1 MQNEEKFRIV
11 ADWTY
16 DWEYWISPECKILY
30 TSPSV
35 ERITEYPVD
44 MLTMN
49 PDLLND
55 IVYPPDRHL
64 WDTHVSCRDESGDD
78 EFRELKFRISTR
90 SGNMRWIHHICRP
103 VFSKD
108 GIYLGR
114 RISNRDITERAQMEE
129 RIQRLEKF
137 KTLGKIAGNIA
148 HDLNSALGIV
158 VGYSELIM
166 DSVAESNPMRQY
178 LKTVMDSGYRAAAIV
193 QDLLIMSGKSIAVR
207 EPLKL
212 NKVITDYLATSEYSQ
227 LAAAHIGV
235 HMGTQLETKLTSIR
249 GSADHLSRVVKNLV
263 INAIEAIQSTGMVTI
278 KTENRYLDAPVL
290 GYEEIRAGKYVML
303 TVSDTGR
310 GISPED
316 MKDVFEPFFTTKQTR
331 RISSGLGL
339 PVVWGVVKDHDGYID
354 LHSEQGKGTTFEL
367 YFPIAGD

>member
-16 DWEYWISPECKILY
+16 DWEYWISPEGKILY
-30 TSPSV
+30 TSPSM
-35 ERITEYPVD
+35 ERITGYPVD
-44 MLTMN
+44 MLMMN

-55 IVYPPDRHL
+55 LVYPPDRYL
-64 WDTHVSCRDESGDD
+64 WEAHVSCRDESGDD
-78 EFRELKFRISTR
+78 EFSELKFRISTR
-90 SGNMRWIHHICRP
+90 SGNIRWIHHICRS
-103 VFSKD
+103 VFAKD

-114 RISNRDITERAQMEE
+114 RISNRDITERVQMEE

-137 KTLGKIAGNIA
+137 EALGKIAGNVA
-148 HDLNSALGIV
+148 HELNNELGIV

-166 DSVAESNPMRQY
+166 NGVDENNPLRQC
-178 LKTVMDSGYRAAAIV
+178 LKTVMASSYRAAAII

-207 EPLKL
+207 KPLKL
-212 NKVITDYLATSEYSQ
+212 NKVITDYLTTSEYFQ
-227 LAAAHIGV
+227 LEATHIGV
-235 HMGTQLETKLTSIR
+235 HKGTQLESKLASIR

-263 INAIEAIQSTGMVTI
+263 INAIEAIESNGMVTI
-278 KTENRYLDAPVL
+278 KTENRYLDAPML
-290 GYEEIRAGKYVML
+290 GYEEISAGKYVVL

-310 GISPED
+310 GIAPED

-339 PVVWGVVKDHDGYID
+339 PVVWGVVKNHGGYID
-354 LHSEQGKGTTFEL
+354 LHSEQGKGTTFDL